1 MFTLSLC
8 SDRVVL
14 VTVGATAFVLC
25 SGNESPMTT
34 FLQACMRQH
43 LKLPHAL
50 IVRGTSQIFL
60 KEDNMGLV
68 TRRVELFL
76 YIVFA
81 KDVFTQWTPCGFGH
95 NATS

>member
-1 MFTLSLC
+1 MSLC
-8 SDRVVL
+8 SDRAVL

-34 FLQACMRQH
+34 FLQACMQRH
-43 LKLPHAL
+43 LKLPHAST
-50 IVRGTSQIFL
+50 VRGTSQIFL

-68 TRRVELFL
+68 TKRVELFL

-81 KDVFTQWTPCGFGH
+81 KVVFMQWTPCGFGH
-95 NATS
+95 TVTS